1 MKKSYI
7 QKHEVTKKESA
18 IKDGDSP
25 STPAYSVILFG
36 EIRATIFRQRVTS
49 INYMSSHN
57 PEYPLM
63 ES

>member
-25 STPAYSVILFG
+25 SAPAHSVILFG
-36 EIRATIFRQRVTS
+36 EIRATIFRQRVTYTCFDKLHVIS
-49 INYMSSHN
+49 
-57 PEYPLM
+57 
-63 ES
+63 